1 MTSQVRGGIGHRDIG
16 RGDRLLDG
24 GRRDRCGKSGIAR
37 RDRERGCGIGV
48 AHREGLRL
56 YIIGTRTRS
65 KTDKIYVTGLD
76 ISRARYLYIA
86 EVFVADSSRLG
97 IHFYLG
103 SPAVERIGQGLPI
116 LSEHIQRS
124 NPHPHSVYILVEIT
138 VATVSHPHNGR
149 IFSFKGQDTGF
160 TADIIL
166 GRRYGRELSFA
177 RIIEY
182 IALGIQRKRC
192 TQ

>member
-1 MTSQVRGGIGHRDIG
+1 MTSQVRGVIGHRDIG
-16 RGDRLLDG
+16 RGDRLPDG
-24 GRRDRCGKSGIAR
+24 GRRDRSRKSGIAR

-56 YIIGTRTRS
+56 HIIGTRTRS

-76 ISRARYLYIA
+76 IPRARYLYIA
-86 EVFVADSSRLG
+86 EILLSHGSCFG
-97 IHFYLG
+97 IHLYFG
-103 SPAVERIGQGLPI
+103 GPTVECISQGLPI
-116 LSEHIQRS
+116 FGKHIQRR
-124 NPHPHSVYILVEIT
+124 NPYPRTVNILVEIT
-138 VATVSHPHNGR
+138 VPATSDSEDCG

-182 IALGIQRKRC
+182 IALGIQRERC

>member
-56 YIIGTRTRS
+56 HIIGTRTRS

-76 ISRARYLYIA
+76 IPRARYLYIA
-86 EVFVADSSRLG
+86 EILLSHGSRLG
-97 IHFYLG
+97 IHLYFG
-103 SPAVERIGQGLPI
+103 GPTVERISQGLPI
-116 LSEHIQRS
+116 FGKHIQRR
-124 NPHPHSVYILVEIT
+124 NPYPRTVNILVEIT
-138 VATVSHPHNGR
+138 VTAASHPHNSG
-149 IFSFKGQDTGF
+149 IFSFKGQYTGF
-160 TADIIL
+160 TVDVIL
-166 GRRYGRELSFA
+166 GRRYGLKFSFA